1 MMSLELEAWGPEG
14 PNGSE
19 RRRADGRPGDRVAR
33 LAWLELAAAA
43 TWRALALEIRA
54 ERGNHGKG

>member
-1 MMSLELEAWGPEG
+1 MSLELEAWGPEG
-14 PNGSE
+14 PNTVE

-43 TWRALALEIRA
+43 TRRALALEIRA
-54 ERGNHGKG
+54 EQGSHGKG